1 MTSAAPD
8 NSKREQR
15 AWYLY
20 DWANS
25 AFATT
30 VLTVLLGPYLGALA
44 NAAAGPDGF
53 VRPFGIPVFADSFF
67 PYAISISVACQA
79 LVLPVVGA
87 IADYGRRKR
96 QMLAAAAYLGSGAT
110 IAMMFLQGGG
120 YLWGGLLLV
129 AANVSFGA
137 SIVVYNS
144 FLPEIAPPQ
153 ERDAVSSRGWAVG
166 YVGGGLLLALNLWWL
181 SGAEGDWP
189 VRISLASA
197 GVWWAAFTVPAVA
210 GLRNRGAARQLP
222 PGQSVIGVAFRQ
234 LKQTLGDMRRHP
246 ETLRF
251 LIAFLLYNEAIQT
264 VFVQAAPFA
273 SRELGL
279 PLAHITASV
288 LMVQFVAVFGALGFN
303 RLAAAVSA
311 KRAVMASLALW
322 TLVVIYAWAA
332 VSTAVEFFLMAA
344 CVAVV
349 MGGSQALSRSI
360 YAQLVPRGKEAEYF
374 SLYEIG
380 DKGTSAF
387 GPALFGLALQFTGSF
402 RLAILSLILFFAA
415 GMAVLAPL
423 DVKRGQ
429 QAAQ

>member
-1 MTSAAPD
+1 MTSATLEY
-8 NSKREQR
+8 SRREQR

-44 NAAAGPDGF
+44 KAAAGPGGF
-53 VRPFGIPVFADSFF
+53 VYPFGIPVFADSFF

-96 QMLAAAAYLGSGAT
+96 ELLAAAAYLGSGAT
-110 IAMMFLQGGG
+110 MAMFFLQGGG

-129 AANVSFGA
+129 LSNVSFGA
-137 SIVVYNS
+137 SIVLYNS
-144 FLPEIAPPQ
+144 FLPEIAPPG

-181 SGAEGDWP
+181 SGAEGAWP

-197 GVWWAAFTVPAVA
+197 GLWWAVFTVPAVA
-210 GLRNRGAARQLP
+210 GLRNRGAARALP
-222 PGQSVIGVAFRQ
+222 PGRGVIGVAFGQ
-234 LKQTLGDMRRHP
+234 LKETLKDIRRHP

-279 PLAHITASV
+279 PLAQITGAV

-332 VSTAVEFFLMAA
+332 VSTAVEFFVMAA

-387 GPALFGLALQFTGSF
+387 GPAFFGLALQFTGSF
-402 RLAILSLILFFAA
+402 RLAILSLILFFPA
-415 GMAVLAPL
+415 GMAALAPL

-429 QAAQ
+429 ESAQ